1 MHCHISN
8 AEVFKST
15 RIPFV
20 VSESTR
26 IPLLGSKRIMYA
38 SIPTHPDIGSD
49 TRIPPIQSYIFK
61 HLPHGSPWGFGPLQG
76 HAAHADPRHRKV
88 FFHQYDQC
96 AIDIKSQ
103 AQVAFSAQVLCTI
116 VQTGRSSW
124 LRQTP
129 PLTPLIKV
137 GDFQMGLASHAVW

>member
-1 MHCHISN
+1 MAATQQGSRKVVPWLPQTVIHPEAPSSL
-8 AEVFKST
+8 AL
-15 RIPFV
+15 PFDFLR
-20 VSESTR
+20 E
-26 IPLLGSKRIMYA
+26 L
-38 SIPTHPDIGSD
+38 H
-49 TRIPPIQSYIFK
+49 
-61 HLPHGSPWGFGPLQG
+61 HLNNFAFAKLADCLAIRYGFGVGAVLSTFVSFG
-76 HAAHADPRHRKV
+76 SHAADPRHRKV